1 MAARDRPATVGN
13 TGGDASARDQAAFEA
28 IAHFLRT
35 ELFPGGDRFSQHVLL
50 TLYRLLA
57 EGSPVTLESLNAAC
71 GGDRAAVDTV
81 VEEIA
86 PSRLRYDD
94 TGRIVAFAGLTQRPT
109 KHRFVLPGRE
119 LFTWCA
125 FDALFLP
132 QLLNGTAEISTG
144 CPSTDT
150 IITMTVGG
158 DGVQAANPAAAVMSF
173 VTPDNG
179 RCHTDLRG
187 TFCNHVHFFASRP
200 AAEIWLARNP
210 AATILSL
217 QDAVRLARIRNEAA
231 FGDVLT
237 GHGPSDFHP

>member
-1 MAARDRPATVGN
+1 MAEREQPARVSNPGGN
-13 TGGDASARDQAAFEA
+13 APARDQAAFDA
-28 IAHFLRT
+28 IAYFLRT

-57 EGSPVTLESLNAAC
+57 KGSPVTLESLNAAS
-71 GGDRAAVDTV
+71 GGDRAAVNAV
-81 VEEIA
+81 VADIA

-94 TGRIVAFAGLTQRPT
+94 AGRIFAFAGLTQRPA
-109 KHRFVLPGRE
+109 KHRFVLHGRE

-132 QLLNGTAEISTG
+132 QLLNGTAEISTR
-144 CPSTDT
+144 CPTTDT
-150 IITMTVGG
+150 NITMAVG
-158 DGVQAANPAAAVMSF
+158 DGVHTANPADTVMSF

-179 RCHTDLRG
+179 RCHADLRG
-187 TFCNHVHFFASRP
+187 TFCNHVHFFAARP
-200 AAEIWLARNP
+200 AAEIWLANNP
-210 AATILSL
+210 TATILSL

-237 GHGPSDFHP
+237 GHGPSDIRP